1 MMHPRIIP
9 ASSPHHPRAIPA
21 RRDHHPTD
29 LKTVSFRCHNRSSAR
44 RPCLHVLQSHLR
56 VAKQSSIGPSA
67 RRPCPQI
74 FQRHPRVADHPP
86 TDLKTVSFRCH
97 NRSSARRPCPEGPRV
112 IPAPSLRHLRA
123 IPVPSPHNPRAIP
136 VLSPHHPRA
145 IPASSPP
152 GKSVF
157 YRMLADSGPFSWTS
171 RCSLG
176 APVGLRHGD
185 LAYRCFR
192 AISAWRSSHLSALR
206 HGDPAQRCLRGIP
219 AWQRGYLSGLRH
231 GHPAQR
237 YLRAILAWQSVLLS
251 GIRHDKLVHRYPRGI
266 ILWRSQTGH
275 LPVLIHEIGFFHGR

>member
-1 MMHPRIIP
+1 MTADSGRLREVYAP
-9 ASSPHHPRAIPA
+9 AHTGKRGPSGTSYRV
-21 RRDHHPTD
+21 T
-29 LKTVSFRCHNRSSAR
+29 NRSSERSSASPPRPEVSQSHPCVSKRSSESPSAR
-44 RPCLHVLQSHLR
+44 RPCPQVLQSHLR

-67 RRPCPQI
+67 RRPCPEVS
-74 FQRHPRVADHPP
+74 QRHPRVANHPP

-123 IPVPSPHNPRAIP
+123 IPVPSPHNPCAIP

-185 LAYRCFR
+185 PVHRHLR
-192 AISAWRSSHLSALR
+192 AISTWQSIFLTRLR
-206 HGDPAQRCLRGIP
+206 HGDLTHRYFRGIP
-219 AWQRGYLSGLRH
+219 
-231 GHPAQR
+231 
-237 YLRAILAWQSVLLS
+237 AWQSVLLS

-275 LPVLIHEIGFFHGR
+275 LPLLIHEIGLFHGH